1 MSLLR
6 EAAHSIWK
14 PAIYAEFVRRGG
26 RRAFV
31 YLLVIA
37 LPLAITGAVRSGST
51 VHWACD
57 SASRAVADG
66 PDFRIVNGLLEFEG
80 PEPYTITVEGVETG
94 RVDTTGATDES
105 YLEGRASAVLFLRDR
120 AVVQNGFRRQEMP
133 YAALGGGEPLT
144 RAGLVGVVL
153 RFGGLAWPIAL
164 LWLIGSVAGKLLAAL
179 VLSLAALA
187 ILSARGRAGG
197 WAAAWVVSTHALTL
211 PLLLGFV
218 RVLAAAN
225 IAAFGLLYWG
235 AAIVYCVAGTSS
247 LPPLAPKGQSAA
259 GPPSVSG

>member
-1 MSLLR
+1 VPVLR
-6 EAAHSIWK
+6 DVAYSIWK
-14 PAIYAEFVRRGG
+14 PATYAEFVKRGG

-37 LPLAITGAVRSGST
+37 LPLAITGAVRSGSA
-51 VHWACD
+51 VHWACE
-57 SASRAVADG
+57 SASRAVAGG

-80 PEPYTITVEGVETG
+80 PEPYTLTVEGVEIG
-94 RVDTTGATDES
+94 RVDTTGVTDES
-105 YLEGRASAVLFLRDR
+105 YLESGKSGVLFLRDR

-133 YAALGGGEPLT
+133 YAALGGSEPLT
-144 RAGLVGVVL
+144 RAGLVGTVL

-179 VLSLAALA
+179 VLSLGALA

-197 WAAAWVVSTHALTL
+197 WAAAWVVAAHALTL

-218 RVLAAAN
+218 RVLSGAS

-247 LPPLAPKGQSAA
+247 LPPLAPKDQSAA
-259 GPPSVSG
+259 GPPLSG